1 MAWYIVKSGGS
12 ATGDGGRVTSQPTG
26 SFATRGA
33 ANYYDSIVDALA
45 ATTSPAADDYIICS
59 DSHSKAYG
67 SSTTYTSSG
76 TGIGTNPI
84 LIISVSDTNMDQESA
99 GAVESV
105 AASADITFVGN
116 INTKSMKFSTGDDT
130 FLVGSTNANRAV
142 NAFNTEF
149 NFTGSGDRFNLST
162 DGTVVGLYD
171 CDATWDVDTTASAFY
186 MSGPTRLTMVGGSIA
201 ATTGNVDSLLDGG
214 GSNGGFSAR
223 FTGVD
228 LSDIDGTL
236 FKNMGANSG
245 DDNIDVVIE
254 GCQLHASVAFKNE
267 TFGQDGHR
275 LLVTNSSSSSAAAE
289 YQYYLATVWGTVED
303 QDDSGIH
310 RNESTAF
317 DGGEKVSLKVTTS
330 ARCTPGHPFIFE
342 VPSRFAALSNASTD
356 TLRLY
361 FASTTS
367 LTDQN
372 FWVQV
377 YAPDGTNKNAY
388 NTYSGRNSDFFA
400 TGTAHTDDSGSSTW
414 KDGASDL
421 VGYNEYRVD
430 VDTSSDAAADSVPRV
445 FICVAEP
452 SATIYIDSEIDVVA

>member
-59 DSHSKAYG
+59 DSHNKAYG
-67 SSTTYTSSG
+67 GTATYTSSG

-84 LIISVSDTNMDQESA
+84 MIISVSDTNMDQESS
-99 GAVESV
+99 GAVEDVSP
-105 AASADITFVGN
+105 AGDLNIVGN
-116 INTKSMKFSTGDDT
+116 INAKSMKFIIGDD
-130 FLVGSTNANRAV
+130 LIVASANVNRAF
-142 NAFNTEF
+142 NAFNSEF
-149 NFTGSGDRFNLST
+149 NFSGAGDRFNLT
-162 DGTVVGLYD
+162 GDGCVTAFYD
-171 CDATWDVDTTASAFY
+171 CDMTIDVDTSVGIFLLGGVVTVR
-186 MSGPTRLTMVGGSIA
+186 MIGGSVA
-201 ATTGNVDSLLDGG
+201 ATTGNVDALIQDGG
-214 GSNGGFSAR
+214 GSGGFSAH

-228 LSDIDGTL
+228 LSDVDGTL
-236 FKNMGANSG
+236 VKGLGGATT
-245 DDNIDVVIE
+245 DDNFDIKIE
-254 GCQLHASVAFKNE
+254 GCQLNASVAFKDE

-430 VDTSSDAAADSVPRV
+430 VDTSADAAADSVPRV